1 MKKLEAIIKPFKLE
15 DVKAALAD
23 IGVTGL
29 TVTDVKG
36 YGQQPP
42 GPPVE
47 QRADEF
53 LADFVPQT
61 KIEIVLSE
69 EKLAAAVRAIVTV
82 AQTGKFGDGKIFVIP
97 VEDVVRIRT
106 HEPMAVAV

>member
-23 IGVTGL
+23 IGVAGM

-36 YGQQPP
+36 YGH
-42 GPPVE
+42 PPVE
-47 QRADEF
+47 RFADEF
-53 LADFVPQT
+53 HVDFVPQT

-69 EKLAAAVRAIVTV
+69 EKYAAAVRAIV
-82 AQTGKFGDGKIFVIP
+82 AAARTGKSGDGKVFVIP
-97 VEDVVRIRT
+97 VAEVVRIRT
-106 HEPMAVAV
+106 HERTALAV